1 MRVEV
6 MPKANL
12 LLQCFP
18 PRLMVRRARE
28 IVGKPDVSGYFCDL
42 ASSSVVVV
50 SGNISVADRLYLGG
64 GPALREKQSAQKR
77 DPVRD
82 EVRL

>member
-1 MRVEV
+1 MRIEI

-12 LLQCFP
+12 LLQRFP
-18 PRLMVRRARE
+18 PHVMVHRARE
-28 IVGKPDVSGYFCDL
+28 IVGKPNVSGCFWDL

-50 SGNISVADRLYLGG
+50 SGNISVADRCHLGG
-64 GPALREKQSAQKR
+64 GPALREKQSAQMR

-82 EVRL
+82 EVRS